1 MAIKS
6 RSRTLQY
13 IKSNVILPTTLIITP
28 KNKINSGIP

>member
-6 RSRTLQY
+6 RPRTLQY
-13 IKSNVILPTTLIITP
+13 IKSNSILPTTPIIAP